1 MAQVDWMDQ
10 ATRIK
15 AEEKLKFIS
24 PMIGYPDWIL
34 NVAKLDEYYENVSTW
49 YHSTA
54 GQESFNTH
62 FTV

>member
-34 NVAKLDEYYENVSTW
+34 NAAKLDEYYENVSTW

-54 GQESFNTH
+54 G
-62 FTV
+62 